1 MGTAIYGL
9 GADAFNSEAVLKYSI
24 AEGIKPQGSGLAIMD
39 RLWKAS
45 EKNISGK

>member
-24 AEGIKPQGSGLAIMD
+24 TEGIKPQGSGLQ
-39 RLWKAS
+39 LW
-45 EKNISGK
+45 IVYGKLQKKI